1 MHGDGQAVGK
11 VPCRWAVRIPR
22 EGGPPSRSGR
32 WKRKP
37 GPSATAV
44 LTGSHPS
51 APASSRLARPAEASH
66 LAAFCSAL
74 GQRRALAGGWTEG
87 AGLSLPN
94 SSPFSPLEPGLEGI
108 PGRATPI
115 PPRRLSIKLIAVTGR
130 WRGKAISG
138 KPLLSTQT
146 VALAGGV
153 MGGQ

>member
-1 MHGDGQAVGK
+1 MHLLPPGWPGRQRPLTWRLS
-11 VPCRWAVRIPR
+11 VPPWAR
-22 EGGPPSRSGR
+22 G
-32 WKRKP
+32 
-37 GPSATAV
+37 
-44 LTGSHPS
+44 
-51 APASSRLARPAEASH
+51 
-66 LAAFCSAL
+66 
-74 GQRRALAGGWTEG
+74 
-87 AGLSLPN
+87 GLSLEAGPKGLGCPCQTLL
-94 SSPFSPLEPGLEGI
+94 PFLLWQPGLEGI